1 MKNDLDC
8 LNIHHTKPSKDFGN
22 EIYSYKNMS
31 DAIEKIFEERRKKQ
45 QKDFLMISL
54 PLWYLLLVYTFGL
67 LYCFLYI
74 IFKQ

>member
-8 LNIHHTKPSKDFGN
+8 LNIHHTKLSKDFGN

-31 DAIEKIFEERRKKQ
+31 DAIEKIFEEGRKKQ

-54 PLWYLLLVYTFGL
+54 PLWYLLSVYTFGL